1 MIKGISI
8 MARLLNFVNFG
19 EGKASEY
26 DVARMIVKHYHEIP
40 QLTIYELAD
49 LCFVSASTITRFV
62 RKLGYASYKD
72 FKDEIAST
80 LAIDVD
86 YDKKVVNAKE
96 TDLQSIFQ
104 TYTQNVIENIQ
115 FTYENIDID
124 KWNALQKCFMM
135 PLLLPSLA

>member
-49 LCFVSASTITRFV
+49 LCFVSASGF
-62 RKLGYASYKD
+62 
-72 FKDEIAST
+72 
-80 LAIDVD
+80 
-86 YDKKVVNAKE
+86 
-96 TDLQSIFQ
+96 
-104 TYTQNVIENIQ
+104 
-115 FTYENIDID
+115 
-124 KWNALQKCFMM
+124 
-135 PLLLPSLA
+135 